1 MPEGLVTPDGKAVDV
16 GQVEQ
21 EFARA
26 MSAPPAESV
35 QDLPKRDP
43 DAAKPAPKRRGRP
56 PKDERARTAAKA
68 AVDPQSDAQRH
79 SGVQGLVQ
87 LGAGLA
93 LMAGKATG
101 QPAFQADAVVLATN
115 AEAFA
120 DAAVATARAD
130 ERFARVLDKV
140 TAVGPYGALL
150 SVAVGT
156 GMQIIRNHKPSALLP
171 GTVDPQQLLA
181 SVEPHE
187 ESPDGSTA
195 NEG

>member
-1 MPEGLVTPDGKAVDV
+1 MAEGLQTPDGAPVDV
-16 GQVEQ
+16 ASVDQ

-26 MSAPPAESV
+26 MAAPPAE
-35 QDLPKRDP
+35 DIKELPKRQEP
-43 DAAKPAPKRRGRP
+43 AQAAPKRRGRP
-56 PKDERARTAAKA
+56 PKNERARTADKA
-68 AVDPQSDAQRH
+68 TVEPQSDEQRH
-79 SGVQGLVQ
+79 SGVKGLAQ

-101 QPAFQADAVVLATN
+101 QPAFQADAIVLATN

-120 DAAVATARAD
+120 DAAVATAQAD
-130 ERFARVLDKV
+130 ARFARVLDKV

-156 GMQIIRNHKPSALLP
+156 GMQIIRNHKPSAVLP
-171 GTVDPQQLLA
+171 GTVPPEELLKA
-181 SVEPHE
+181 AE
-187 ESPDGSTA
+187 EANGSPA